1 MTPSSGFF
9 DLKKELIEPGGGPGR
24 EIDNWSSRG
33 EHTVILNQD
42 PKEERPARPSIRGRG
57 VAHNVPNRFE
67 PFHVE
72 LEPEGEGDP
81 ARPPT
86 LFLRDSAETVI
97 TRNDSPDISFT
108 ASLNPYRG
116 CEHGCI
122 YCYARPT
129 HEYLGFSAGLD
140 FESKIMVKERAPELL
155 RRELSARS
163 WKPEVLIMSGVTD
176 PYQPVEKKLEI
187 TRRCLQILADFRNP
201 VALITKNH
209 LVTRDLDILAAMA
222 ERQLAAVNISVT
234 SLKPELT
241 AILEPRTSR
250 PELRLR
256 AIRLLAEAGVPVN
269 VMVAPIIPGLTDE
282 EIPAILQAAADAGAR
297 TAAFTMVR
305 LPYAVAPLFEDW
317 LARHFPGKK
326 EKVLDRIRGMRGGK
340 LNDSNFGSRMRGDGL
355 FATQI
360 HQMFKVGARR
370 AGLVHPAPELRTD
383 LFRVPG
389 RAQQLIMEW

>member
-1 MTPSSGFF
+1 MT
-9 DLKKELIEPGGGPGR
+9 GR
-24 EIDNWSSRG
+24 GIRG
-33 EHTVILNQD
+33 EHTVILKQP
-42 PKEERPARPSIRGRG
+42 PKEYKPAGPSIRGRG
-57 VAHNVPNRFE
+57 VARNVPNRFE
-67 PFHVE
+67 PLHVE
-72 LEPEGEGDP
+72 LEPEEEADP
-81 ARPPT
+81 DRPPT
-86 LFLRDSAETVI
+86 RFLRDGAETVI

-140 FESKIMVKERAPELL
+140 FESRIMVKEKAPELL
-155 RRELSARS
+155 RQELSARK
-163 WKPEVLIMSGVTD
+163 WKPEVLVMSGVTD

-187 TRRCLQILADFRNP
+187 TRRCLQILAEFRNP

-209 LVTRDLDILAAMA
+209 LVTRDIDILAEMA
-222 ERQLAAVNISVT
+222 GRQLAAVNISVT

-256 AIRLLAEAGVPVN
+256 AIQRLAEAGVPVN
-269 VMVAPIIPGLTDE
+269 VMVAPIIPGITDE
-282 EIPAILQAAADAGAR
+282 EIPAIVKAAAEAGAR
-297 TAAFTMVR
+297 TAGFTMVR

-340 LNDSNFGSRMRGDGL
+340 LNDSTFGSRMRGEGI

-360 HQMFKVGARR
+360 HQLFKVSARR
-370 AGLVHPAPELRTD
+370 AGLVHPSPELRTD

-389 RAQQLIMEW
+389 RSQQLTMDL